1 MNNYTPKKNESEN
14 TQTLTKTKE
23 MGEKEQFKEVLLF
36 KRKSNS
42 FKDCLVFVYIS
53 SSCRENE
60 NIVTLQGEILTLE
73 TTNIC

>member
-1 MNNYTPKKNESEN
+1 
-14 TQTLTKTKE
+14 
-23 MGEKEQFKEVLLF
+23 MGKKEQFKEVLLF
-36 KRKSNS
+36 KGKSNS

-60 NIVTLQGEILTLE
+60 NNIVSLQGEILTLE